1 MSMSRSANR
10 DVEELLDRLPSEI
23 AEAIRAGEAESI
35 GHGDHEEFNS
45 EELPYPYNLEGA
57 EQIDR

>member
-1 MSMSRSANR
+1 MSKSANR
-10 DVEELLDRLPSEI
+10 DVEKLLDRLPSEI

-35 GHGDHEEFNS
+35 EHGDDEEFTS

-57 EQIDR
+57 EQTDR